1 MMSNNNGLDL
11 NSDGEVGQL
20 TTPQKGVTPKKVR
33 PAQINGGFLN
43 INKPAGMTSMDVI
56 RIVRRLTGQR
66 KVGHGGTLDPDAT
79 GVLPICI
86 GRATRFIDRFVQGR
100 KVYEATATFGTS
112 TDTYDA
118 SGRVTAESDA
128 STITREAIETALPAF
143 TGEIKQIPPM
153 YSAIKVK
160 GVRLYK
166 LAREGKEI
174 EREPRDVVVHGLD
187 ITSWESPTLGLRI
200 ECGSGFYARSVIHD
214 LGLALG
220 NTAHMATLIRS
231 QVGQFTLDEAVT
243 LEELEQATEIGDWQ
257 QLLHPIDAALLDL
270 PAVVVDPVQEEAIG
284 FGKSIQPGVGAISG
298 AESQVRAYNRDGEL
312 IALMNYDPILGQLNP
327 VRVLTTS

>member
-1 MMSNNNGLDL
+1 MW
-11 NSDGEVGQL
+11 
-20 TTPQKGVTPKKVR
+20 PP
-33 PAQINGGFLN
+33 QINGGFLN

-118 SGRVTAESDA
+118 SGRVTAKSDA
-128 STITREAIETALPAF
+128 STITREVIEAALPGF
-143 TGEIKQIPPM
+143 MGEISQIPPM

-174 EREPRDVVVHGLD
+174 EREPREVMVYGLD
-187 ITSWESPTLGLRI
+187 ITSWDSPTLELRI
-200 ECGSGFYARSVIHD
+200 ECGSGFYARSVVHD
-214 LGLALG
+214 LGQALG
-220 NTAHMATLIRS
+220 NTAHLGKLIRS
-231 QVGQFTLDEAVT
+231 QVGRFALGEAVT
-243 LEELEQATEIGDWQ
+243 LEGLEESTKAGDWEQ
-257 QLLHPIDAALLDL
+257 MLHPIDTALLDL
-270 PAVVVDPVQEEAIG
+270 PAVVVDPFQEEAIG
-284 FGKSIQPGVGAISG
+284 FGKSIQPGSRAS
-298 AESQVRAYNRDGEL
+298 ANDASQVRAYNRKGEL
-312 IALMNYDPILGQLNP
+312 IALMEHDPILDQLNP

>member
-1 MMSNNNGLDL
+1 MGHSNADQVESNAL
-11 NSDGEVGQL
+11 
-20 TTPQKGVTPKKVR
+20 QKGNAPKKMW
-33 PAQINGGFLN
+33 PPQINGGFLN

-100 KVYEATATFGTS
+100 KVYKATATFGTS

-118 SGRVTAESDA
+118 SGRVTDESDP
-128 STITREAIETALPAF
+128 STITREAIEAALPGF
-143 TGEIKQIPPM
+143 MGEIRQIPPM

-174 EREPRDVVVHGLD
+174 EREPREVVVYGLD
-187 ITSWESPTLGLRI
+187 ITSWNSPTLELRI

-214 LGLALG
+214 LGQDLG
-220 NTAHMATLIRS
+220 NTAHLRKLLRS
-231 QVGQFTLDEAVT
+231 QVGRFTLGEAVT
-243 LEELEQATEIGDWQ
+243 LEGLEESTKAGDWEQ
-257 QLLHPIDAALLDL
+257 MLHPIDTALLDL
-270 PAVVVDPVQEEAIG
+270 PAVVVDPLQEEAIG
-284 FGKSIQPGVGAISG
+284 FGKSIQPGSG
-298 AESQVRAYNRDGEL
+298 ATASDASQVRAYNREGEL
-312 IALMNYDPILGQLNP
+312 IALMEHDPILDQLHP

>member
-1 MMSNNNGLDL
+1 MGCSNTDQVESGA
-11 NSDGEVGQL
+11 
-20 TTPQKGVTPKKVR
+20 PQKGRTPKKIW
-33 PAQINGGFLN
+33 PPQINGGFLN

-118 SGRVTAESDA
+118 SGRVTAKSDA
-128 STITREAIETALPAF
+128 STITREVIEAALPGF
-143 TGEIKQIPPM
+143 MGEISQIPPM

-174 EREPRDVVVHGLD
+174 EREPREVMVYGLD
-187 ITSWESPTLGLRI
+187 ITSWDSPTLELRI
-200 ECGSGFYARSVIHD
+200 ECGSGFYARSVVHD
-214 LGLALG
+214 LGQALG
-220 NTAHMATLIRS
+220 NTAHLGKLIRS
-231 QVGQFTLDEAVT
+231 QVGRFALGEAVT
-243 LEELEQATEIGDWQ
+243 LEGLEESTKAGDWEQ
-257 QLLHPIDAALLDL
+257 MLHPIDTALLDL
-270 PAVVVDPVQEEAIG
+270 PAVVVDPFQEEAIG
-284 FGKSIQPGVGAISG
+284 FGKSIQPGSRAS
-298 AESQVRAYNRDGEL
+298 ANDASQVRAYNRKGEL
-312 IALMNYDPILGQLNP
+312 IALMEHDPILDQLNP

>member
-1 MMSNNNGLDL
+1 MGCSNADQVESGA
-11 NSDGEVGQL
+11 
-20 TTPQKGVTPKKVR
+20 PQKGRTPKKMW
-33 PAQINGGFLN
+33 PPQINGGFLN

-118 SGRVTAESDA
+118 SGRVTAKSDA
-128 STITREAIETALPAF
+128 STITREVIEAALPGF
-143 TGEIKQIPPM
+143 MGEISQIPPM

-174 EREPRDVVVHGLD
+174 EREPREVMVYGLD
-187 ITSWESPTLGLRI
+187 ITSWDSPTLELRI
-200 ECGSGFYARSVIHD
+200 ECGSGFYARSVVHD
-214 LGLALG
+214 LGQALG
-220 NTAHMATLIRS
+220 NTAHLGKLIRS
-231 QVGQFTLDEAVT
+231 QVGRFALGEAVT
-243 LEELEQATEIGDWQ
+243 LEGLEESTKAGDWEQ
-257 QLLHPIDAALLDL
+257 MLHPIDTALLDL
-270 PAVVVDPVQEEAIG
+270 PAVVVDPFQEEAIG
-284 FGKSIQPGVGAISG
+284 FGKSIQPGSRAS
-298 AESQVRAYNRDGEL
+298 ANDASQVRAYNRKGEL
-312 IALMNYDPILGQLNP
+312 IALMEHDPILDQLNP

>member
-1 MMSNNNGLDL
+1 MGCSNTDQVESGA
-11 NSDGEVGQL
+11 
-20 TTPQKGVTPKKVR
+20 PQKGRTPKKMW
-33 PAQINGGFLN
+33 PPQINGGFLN

-118 SGRVTAESDA
+118 SGRVTAKSDA
-128 STITREAIETALPAF
+128 STITREVIEAALPGF
-143 TGEIKQIPPM
+143 VGESSQIPPM

-174 EREPRDVVVHGLD
+174 EREPREVMVYGLD
-187 ITSWESPTLGLRI
+187 ITSWDSPTLELRI
-200 ECGSGFYARSVIHD
+200 ECGSGFYARSVVHD
-214 LGLALG
+214 LGQALG
-220 NTAHMATLIRS
+220 NTAHLGKLIRS
-231 QVGQFTLDEAVT
+231 QVGRFALGEAVT
-243 LEELEQATEIGDWQ
+243 LEGLEESTKAGDWEQ
-257 QLLHPIDAALLDL
+257 MLHPIDTALLDL
-270 PAVVVDPVQEEAIG
+270 PAVVVDPFQEEAIG
-284 FGKSIQPGVGAISG
+284 FGKSIQPGSRAS
-298 AESQVRAYNRDGEL
+298 ANDASQVRAYNRKGEL
-312 IALMNYDPILGQLNP
+312 IALMEHDPILDQLNP

>member
-1 MMSNNNGLDL
+1 MGHSNADQVESNAL
-11 NSDGEVGQL
+11 
-20 TTPQKGVTPKKVR
+20 QKGNAPKKMW
-33 PAQINGGFLN
+33 PPQINGGFLN

-100 KVYEATATFGTS
+100 KVYKATATFGTS

-118 SGRVTAESDA
+118 SGRVTDESDP
-128 STITREAIETALPAF
+128 STITREAIEAALPGF
-143 TGEIKQIPPM
+143 MGEIRQIPPM

-174 EREPRDVVVHGLD
+174 EREPREVVVYGLD
-187 ITSWESPTLGLRI
+187 ITSWNSPTLELRI

-214 LGLALG
+214 LGQDLG
-220 NTAHMATLIRS
+220 NTAHLGKLIRS
-231 QVGQFTLDEAVT
+231 QVGRFTLGEAVT
-243 LEELEQATEIGDWQ
+243 LEGLEESTKAGDWEQ
-257 QLLHPIDAALLDL
+257 MLHPIDTALLDL
-270 PAVVVDPVQEEAIG
+270 PAVVVDPLQEEAIG
-284 FGKSIQPGVGAISG
+284 FGKSIQPGSG
-298 AESQVRAYNRDGEL
+298 ATASDASQVRAYNREGEL
-312 IALMNYDPILGQLNP
+312 IALMEHDPILDQLHP

>member
-1 MMSNNNGLDL
+1 MW
-11 NSDGEVGQL
+11 
-20 TTPQKGVTPKKVR
+20 PP
-33 PAQINGGFLN
+33 QINGGFLN

-118 SGRVTAESDA
+118 SGRVTAKSDA
-128 STITREAIETALPAF
+128 STITREVIEAALPGF
-143 TGEIKQIPPM
+143 MGEISQIPPM

-174 EREPRDVVVHGLD
+174 EREPREVMVYGLD
-187 ITSWESPTLGLRI
+187 ITSWDSPTLELRI
-200 ECGSGFYARSVIHD
+200 ECGSGFYARSVVHD
-214 LGLALG
+214 LGQALG
-220 NTAHMATLIRS
+220 NTAHLGKLIRS
-231 QVGQFTLDEAVT
+231 QVGRFALGEAVT
-243 LEELEQATEIGDWQ
+243 LEELEESTKAGDWEQ
-257 QLLHPIDAALLDL
+257 MLHPIDTALLDL
-270 PAVVVDPVQEEAIG
+270 PAVVVDPFQEEAIG
-284 FGKSIQPGVGAISG
+284 FGKSIQPGSRAS
-298 AESQVRAYNRDGEL
+298 ANDASQVRAYNRKGEL
-312 IALMNYDPILGQLNP
+312 IALMEHDPILDQLNP

>member
-1 MMSNNNGLDL
+1 MGCSNTDQVESGA
-11 NSDGEVGQL
+11 
-20 TTPQKGVTPKKVR
+20 PQKGRTPKKIW
-33 PAQINGGFLN
+33 PPQINGGFLN

-118 SGRVTAESDA
+118 SGRVTAKSDA
-128 STITREAIETALPAF
+128 STITREVIEAALPGF
-143 TGEIKQIPPM
+143 MGEISQIPPM

-174 EREPRDVVVHGLD
+174 EREPREVMVYGLD
-187 ITSWESPTLGLRI
+187 ITSWDSPKLELRI
-200 ECGSGFYARSVIHD
+200 ECGSGFYARSVVHD
-214 LGLALG
+214 LGQALG
-220 NTAHMATLIRS
+220 NTAHLGKLIRS
-231 QVGQFTLDEAVT
+231 QVGRFALGEAVT
-243 LEELEQATEIGDWQ
+243 LEGLEESTKAGDWEQ
-257 QLLHPIDAALLDL
+257 MLHPIDTALLDL
-270 PAVVVDPVQEEAIG
+270 PAVVVDPFQEEAIG
-284 FGKSIQPGVGAISG
+284 FGKSIQPGSRAS
-298 AESQVRAYNRDGEL
+298 ANDASQVRAYNRKGEL
-312 IALMNYDPILGQLNP
+312 IALMEHDPILDQLNP

>member
-1 MMSNNNGLDL
+1 MTSNNSGLDL
-11 NSDGEVGQL
+11 NSDGDVGQL
-20 TTPQKGVTPKKVR
+20 TTPRKGVTPKKVR
-33 PAQINGGFLN
+33 PPQINGGFLN

-100 KVYEATATFGTS
+100 KVYQATATFGTS
-112 TDTYDA
+112 TDTYDV

-128 STITREAIETALPAF
+128 SAITREAIEAALPGF
-143 TGEIKQIPPM
+143 MGEISQIPPM

-174 EREPRDVVVHGLD
+174 EREPRDVVVYGLD

-214 LGLALG
+214 LGQALD

-231 QVGQFTLDEAVT
+231 QVGRFTLDEAVT
-243 LEELEQATEIGDWQ
+243 LEKLEHATEVGDWEQ
-257 QLLHPIDAALLDL
+257 MLHPIDTALLDL
-270 PAVVVDPVQEEAIG
+270 PAVIVDPLQEETIG
-284 FGKSIQPGVGAISG
+284 FGKSIQPGVGAISS

-312 IALMNYDPILGQLNP
+312 IALMNYDPILGLLSP